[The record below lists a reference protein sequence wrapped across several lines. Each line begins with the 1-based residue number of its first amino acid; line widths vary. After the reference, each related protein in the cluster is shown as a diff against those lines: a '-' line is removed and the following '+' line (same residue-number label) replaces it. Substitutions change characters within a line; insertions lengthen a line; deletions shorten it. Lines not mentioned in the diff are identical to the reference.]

1 MTTKKK
7 KPAVTLSKMQFAE
20 LCELVSMGAEAKLEQ
35 MYADV
40 MDYGYQQEE
49 EFDELVWMEQDLH
62 TWTDQLLHMLA
73 KKFGFKEPLFPEDV
87 QVEGYV
93 DSPKKTTPLNALRLP
108 TAVKPPAP
116 LVEVPKPEL
125 VIRKVASL
133 ATPKPPVG
141 VSKVTRRS

>member
-7 KPAVTLSKMQFAE
+7 QPAVTLSKMQFAE
-20 LCELVSMGAEAKLEQ
+20 LCELVSLGADTKLEQ
-35 MYADV
+35 MYADL

-62 TWTDQLLHMLA
+62 TWTDQLLHILA

-93 DSPKKTTPLNALRLP
+93 DSPKKTASLNALRLP
-108 TAVKPPAP
+108 SEVKPQAP
-116 LVEVPKPEL
+116 KIEVPQPEL

-141 VSKVTRRS
+141 VSEATSRP